1 MTDYDVIVVGCGP
14 AGLMACGELARR
26 GIRVL
31 GIDKKPRIGQNIRS
45 ASGFFFTETNFN
57 SEYIRPEPLADRT
70 MLHYSKNGFTV
81 EYSAAMEGIY
91 HSHMFTD
98 TGRHW
103 QASTRK
109 KPFYSTFNPTR
120 WQSDRFIQAQKNGA
134 QFMPNTLAVRVSQN
148 DRGVELTVRIDGN
161 DRKLTCRKLI
171 ASDGLASR
179 IAKKTGMND
188 GRIFY
193 GVGPTLE
200 YEVTGVDCP
209 YDRGD
214 MIFFGAKNFGGLP
227 GTLIMVPSLSGKDAF
242 RMETISSL
250 PASIGTDMIEYFIHK
265 SPFAHWFKNISIIER
280 SGALV
285 ELRTP
290 MMIPYT
296 GNILFVGDSAAFAEC
311 LYQCATMAGYMGA
324 LCTERELAG
333 NNGFEEYTRWWAEHF
348 EWIKNPKRMADYGKR
363 IFFPRF
369 FTVRELDFLFD
380 LNTKNPVVVDQ
391 ADATPYDFAAMV
403 FQQYMSMPEVPQYLK
418 QRMQEI
424 IDADQARIATVI
436 GKVQQA

>member
-1 MTDYDVIVVGCGP
+1 MNDYDVIVVGCGP
-14 AGLMACGELARR
+14 AGLMACGELAGR
-26 GIRVL
+26 GIKVL
-31 GIDKKPRIGQNIRS
+31 GIDKKPCLDLNIRS
-45 ASGFFFTETNFN
+45 ASGFFFTETDFN
-57 SEYIRPEPLADRT
+57 NEYIRAEPRADST
-70 MLHYSKNGFTV
+70 LLHYTKNGFTI
-81 EYSAAMEGIY
+81 EYSATMEAVH

-109 KPFYSTFNPTR
+109 KPFYITFNPTR
-120 WQSDRFIQAQKNGA
+120 WLSDRFAWAQKKGA
-134 QFMPNTLAVRVSQN
+134 AFMPNTLAVRVSQN
-148 DRGVELTVRIDGN
+148 DNRVELTVRTDGK
-161 DRKLTCRKLI
+161 DRKLTCSKLI

-179 IAKKTGMND
+179 IAKNTGVNKD
-188 GRIFY
+188 RTFY

-200 YEVTGVDCP
+200 YEVTDVDCP
-209 YDRGD
+209 CDRGD

-227 GTLIMVPSLSGKDAF
+227 GTLIMVPSPNGKNAF

-250 PASIGTDMIEYFIHK
+250 PASLGTDLVEYFIHK
-265 SPFAHWFKNISIIER
+265 SPFTSWFRNIKIIER

-290 MMIPYT
+290 MMTPYT

-324 LCTERELAG
+324 VCTEQELDG
-333 NNGFEEYTRWWAEHF
+333 KKGFEEYTRWWADHF
-348 EWIKNPKRMADYGKR
+348 EWIRNPRRMADYGKR

-369 FTVRELDFLFD
+369 FTVRELDFLFE
-380 LNTKNPVVVDQ
+380 LNEKNPVVVDE

-403 FQQYMSMPEVPQYLK
+403 FQQYIAMPEVPEYLK
-418 QRMQEI
+418 DRMREI
-424 IDADQARIATVI
+424 IEADQAKIATVI
-436 GKVQQA
+436 GKVQEA